1 MNTTQGEYTTTA
13 KWLHWL
19 MAALIA
25 LAWLIGFYV
34 SDLPKGPEK
43 TAIMAWHKGLGT
55 AVLALITVR
64 LAWRLLH
71 PPPRLPDTLSPG
83 LQRAAH
89 SAHWTLYGLMIAQ
102 PLSGWAVSSAN
113 GYPVKLFGL
122 ITLPAL
128 VEKNEV
134 LAQTFVEIHEF
145 LGWGLALLVVGHVV
159 MAIKHHHVD
168 RNGILH
174 RMLPGRRPTS
184 D

>member
-1 MNTTQGEYTTTA
+1 
-13 KWLHWL
+13 
-19 MAALIA
+19 
-25 LAWLIGFYV
+25 
-34 SDLPKGPEK
+34 
-43 TAIMAWHKGLGT
+43 
-55 AVLALITVR
+55 
-64 LAWRLLH
+64 
-71 PPPRLPDTLSPG
+71 
-83 LQRAAH
+83 
-89 SAHWTLYGLMIAQ
+89 MIAQ

-145 LGWGLALLVVGHVV
+145 LGWGLALAVVGHVV

-174 RMLPGRRPTS
+174 RMLPGRRPAS
-184 D
+184 E